1 MKKKLVVK
9 TLALLLTSV
18 MVMETPMQSFAAENT
33 TITAEAGA
41 SAEETQNGTTG
52 ETEGQP
58 ATEQQDAEGQPQT
71 GNTVTDTGSASE
83 SGTGTESGDTQPAEG
98 AASDEQQGDD
108 FQQNEEGS
116 QQSNGAANVESSAAT
131 LEDNI
136 DGNEAVSQ
144 NVENSS
150 VRIQARQFGDT
161 QVSVDETKLE
171 KVSAARTV
179 LEVALK
185 DKKADVTLNPDQEGE
200 KVTSAELNQ
209 LLSVILERSYGQ
221 ETYATVLP
229 DVAIETENGNVTKV
243 TFSYTAFN
251 AHIDKASWDN
261 DSVAITYGY
270 DTSNATSFNLVEIP
284 VNGEEPVWAD
294 AKVIENITDKSYTY
308 NPEKPGNYKYILLG
322 YKDGK
327 VSTYSKISDTFAYS
341 LPAVT
346 GLKVT
351 SVDRNS
357 ISLSWDKL
365 NRAEKYTLVRTN
377 TKTNAVKETEI
388 ADPNTTTYK
397 DTALENDAEY
407 SYKIVA
413 SCTKPY
419 EEGTWTSDS
428 AAVETV
434 SPVSGMAKPGMSYQ
448 SNSSDQAVLNWNG
461 VSGAEGYELY
471 NSADGSYTDIGNVTS
486 YTLNGLIVG
495 QNYTYAVCPY
505 KTVKGIRVYGTLSDT
520 VNVTTALSGSSVQA
534 SAAAYNQINLAWT
547 QTAQADGYEIYRN
560 GQLLQT
566 VWGGSSCSYADTAI
580 ACGTTYSYQVRAFKN
595 TNGTTSYGAFS
606 GEASAVT
613 SLPGTSMQ
621 GASSQEYQ
629 TVTITWNQGVGATG
643 YELYRSNTS
652 GTNYSL
658 LADITDGNT
667 TSYRDTAVTVG
678 ATWFYKVKPYRVENG
693 QKVYGPETGE
703 VSGLVTLGS
712 VSGVNAWASAYNRI
726 ELTWNKLSYAT
737 GYEIYYST
745 SPDSG
750 YQFLKRVGKGASKF
764 KWSKAQCGTTYYF
777 QIRPIQKVKKVT
789 NYGTFSNAV
798 SAMTTIG
805 TPSATVKKV
814 TYDSMTLRWKA
825 VKGAKGY
832 KIYVSDSADGS
843 YQYYMTTK
851 RTSNV
856 LKKLEAGR
864 TYYFKVTAFRDN
876 YESPLS
882 GTISGRPSIGAVTK
896 LKVVS
901 QSGTELKV
909 SWKKVKGAEKYVILR
924 SGSQNGV
931 YTQVGETN
939 KAFYTDGGLANSTT
953 YFYKV
958 YAVRGNCASD
968 QVGPVNART
977 RDAGSVNTDED
988 KKSIYKG
995 IDVSSYQGDINW
1007 EAVAKDGIDFA
1018 MIRILTGKDASAIKY
1033 DSKFKTNYSGARAA
1047 GLNVGVYRYSYAT
1060 SRTLARRE
1068 AKAVINALDGRKLDY
1083 PIVMDFE
1090 DSSILQGTST
1100 NSRRAEIILA
1110 FKEEVE
1116 KAGYKFALY
1125 ANKNW
1130 LDNYID
1136 TGMLGDTHIWIARWR
1151 SLESGH
1157 GYTGRG
1163 TVTMW
1168 QYTDAGSVKGISGKV
1183 DMDVSYKKYR

>member
-18 MVMETPMQSFAAENT
+18 MVMETPMQSFAAEAQDT
-33 TITAEAGA
+33 VVASEET
-41 SAEETQNGTTG
+41 SAEDAPAESEEAPAEESTPEGTEAPAGEEKTKQEETPMVNKEKPAEEEKTEEAAPEDKKAEEPPVTEEKTEEAATTTQ
-52 ETEGQP
+52 EQP
-58 ATEQQDAEGQPQT
+58 AQDNPLVVQEADLEGEAAVQAKTTEVEWFIEASRFGMVPKSDFDKVANESLE
-71 GNTVTDTGSASE
+71 NTVKSAMESFEEKEINEKQISAAYIEQIIVKILENNPDNYTKVSPNVILKKDSSDYVTSVKFSEISEGSASIKN
-83 SGTGTESGDTQPAEG
+83 A
-98 AASDEQQGDD
+98 
-108 FQQNEEGS
+108 
-116 QQSNGAANVESSAAT
+116 SAA
-131 LEDNI
+131 D
-136 DGNEAVSQ
+136 
-144 NVENSS
+144 
-150 VRIQARQFGDT
+150 
-161 QVSVDETKLE
+161 
-171 KVSAARTV
+171 
-179 LEVALK
+179 
-185 DKKADVTLNPDQEGE
+185 
-200 KVTSAELNQ
+200 
-209 LLSVILERSYGQ
+209 
-221 ETYATVLP
+221 
-229 DVAIETENGNVTKV
+229 NGNVTLTYSVQTGLTKV
-243 TFSYTAFN
+243 EFRRVPMDGEGNYSWENPTTVDAGEAGSTFIDTTA
-251 AHIDKASWDN
+251 APGDYAYIL
-261 DSVAITYGY
+261 YGY
-270 DTSNATSFNLVEIP
+270 TGD
-284 VNGEEPVWAD
+284 
-294 AKVIENITDKSYTY
+294 
-308 NPEKPGNYKYILLG
+308 
-322 YKDGK
+322 K
-327 VSTYSKISDTFAYS
+327 VSICSNVITCTYT
-341 LPAVT
+341 LPEVKNFKVASTDRT
-346 GLKVT
+346 GT
-351 SVDRNS
+351 T
-357 ISLSWDKL
+357 LSWDKL
-365 NRAEKYTLVRTN
+365 DPAQGYELSRSGSDGSN
-377 TKTNAVKETEI
+377 TVLGEFGK
-388 ADPNTTTYK
+388 DTTTYT
-397 DTALENDAEY
+397 DTATAADVTYTYTLKAFIKDG
-407 SYKIVA
+407 
-413 SCTKPY
+413 
-419 EEGTWTSDS
+419 EEKRWTSETR
-428 AAVETV
+428 VEGVQAKSSSVSRPSLSFV
-434 SPVSGMAKPGMSYQ
+434 SPA
-448 SNSSDQAVLNWNG
+448 SDQATLNWNG
-461 VSGAEGYELY
+461 NAEGYEVY
-471 NSADGSYTDIGNVTS
+471 KVNNGSYEKVTEITSTS
-486 YTLNGLIVG
+486 YQLNGLEVG
-495 QNYTYAVCPY
+495 QTYSYAVCPFKKNGSY
-505 KTVKGIRVYGTLSDT
+505 RVYGAMSDT
-520 VNVTTALSGSSVQA
+520 VNVTTFLSGSSIQA
-534 SAAAYNQINLAWT
+534 SAAAYNQINLAWA

-566 VWGGSSCSYADTAI
+566 IWGGSNCSYADTAI

-658 LADITDGNT
+658 LADITDGNI

-678 ATWFYKVKPYRVENG
+678 ETWFYKVRPYRVENG

-745 SPDSG
+745 SPDGG

-764 KWSKAQCGTTYYF
+764 RWTKALCGTTYYF

-805 TPSATVKKV
+805 APSATVSKV
-814 TYDSMTLRWKA
+814 TYDSMNLKWKA

-832 KIYVSDSADGS
+832 NIYVSDSADGS
-843 YQYYMTTK
+843 YQYYMTTR

-882 GTISGRPSIGAVTK
+882 GMVSGKPSIGNVAK
-896 LKVVS
+896 LKAVS
-901 QSGTELKV
+901 QSGTELKLT
-909 SWKKVKGAEKYVILR
+909 WKSVRGAEKYVILR
-924 SGSQNGV
+924 SGSQDGG

-939 KAFYTDGGLANSTT
+939 KAFYVDGGLANSTT

-977 RDAGSVNTDED
+977 KDAGSVNTNED

-1007 EAVAKDGIDFA
+1007 DAVAKDGIDFA
-1018 MIRILTGKDASAIKY
+1018 MIRILTGKNAGAVNY

-1068 AKAVINALDGRKLDY
+1068 AKAVIDALDGRKLDY
-1083 PIVMDFE
+1083 PVVMDFE

-1100 NSRRAEIILA
+1100 NVRRAEIILA

-1116 KAGYKFALY
+1116 NAGYKFALY

-1151 SLESGH
+1151 SLSSGH
-1157 GYTGRG
+1157 GYTGKGR
-1163 TVTMW
+1163 VTMW

-1183 DMDVSYKKYR
+1183 DMDVSYKKYQD

>member
-1 MKKKLVVK
+1 M
-9 TLALLLTSV
+9 
-18 MVMETPMQSFAAENT
+18 
-33 TITAEAGA
+33 
-41 SAEETQNGTTG
+41 
-52 ETEGQP
+52 
-58 ATEQQDAEGQPQT
+58 
-71 GNTVTDTGSASE
+71 
-83 SGTGTESGDTQPAEG
+83 
-98 AASDEQQGDD
+98 
-108 FQQNEEGS
+108 
-116 QQSNGAANVESSAAT
+116 
-131 LEDNI
+131 
-136 DGNEAVSQ
+136 
-144 NVENSS
+144 
-150 VRIQARQFGDT
+150 
-161 QVSVDETKLE
+161 
-171 KVSAARTV
+171 
-179 LEVALK
+179 
-185 DKKADVTLNPDQEGE
+185 
-200 KVTSAELNQ
+200 
-209 LLSVILERSYGQ
+209 
-221 ETYATVLP
+221 
-229 DVAIETENGNVTKV
+229 
-243 TFSYTAFN
+243 
-251 AHIDKASWDN
+251 
-261 DSVAITYGY
+261 
-270 DTSNATSFNLVEIP
+270 
-284 VNGEEPVWAD
+284 
-294 AKVIENITDKSYTY
+294 
-308 NPEKPGNYKYILLG
+308 
-322 YKDGK
+322 
-327 VSTYSKISDTFAYS
+327 
-341 LPAVT
+341 
-346 GLKVT
+346 
-351 SVDRNS
+351 
-357 ISLSWDKL
+357 
-365 NRAEKYTLVRTN
+365 
-377 TKTNAVKETEI
+377 
-388 ADPNTTTYK
+388 
-397 DTALENDAEY
+397 
-407 SYKIVA
+407 
-413 SCTKPY
+413 
-419 EEGTWTSDS
+419 
-428 AAVETV
+428 
-434 SPVSGMAKPGMSYQ
+434 
-448 SNSSDQAVLNWNG
+448 
-461 VSGAEGYELY
+461 
-471 NSADGSYTDIGNVTS
+471 
-486 YTLNGLIVG
+486 
-495 QNYTYAVCPY
+495 
-505 KTVKGIRVYGTLSDT
+505 
-520 VNVTTALSGSSVQA
+520 
-534 SAAAYNQINLAWT
+534 
-547 QTAQADGYEIYRN
+547 
-560 GQLLQT
+560 
-566 VWGGSSCSYADTAI
+566 
-580 ACGTTYSYQVRAFKN
+580 
-595 TNGTTSYGAFS
+595 
-606 GEASAVT
+606 
-613 SLPGTSMQ
+613 
-621 GASSQEYQ
+621 
-629 TVTITWNQGVGATG
+629 
-643 YELYRSNTS
+643 
-652 GTNYSL
+652 
-658 LADITDGNT
+658 
-667 TSYRDTAVTVG
+667 
-678 ATWFYKVKPYRVENG
+678 
-693 QKVYGPETGE
+693 
-703 VSGLVTLGS
+703 
-712 VSGVNAWASAYNRI
+712 ASAYNRI

-805 TPSATVKKV
+805 TPSAMVKKV

-832 KIYVSDSADGS
+832 KLYVSDSADGS

-939 KAFYTDGGLANSTT
+939 KVFYTDGGLANSTT

-977 RDAGSVNTDED
+977 RDAGSVNTNED

-1007 EAVAKDGIDFA
+1007 DAVAKDGIDFA

>member
-1 MKKKLVVK
+1 
-9 TLALLLTSV
+9 
-18 MVMETPMQSFAAENT
+18 MQSFAAEAGAAIT
-33 TITAEAGA
+33 TEAADVDETQAAKTGESDAPSATEAG
-41 SAEETQNGTTG
+41 STDD
-52 ETEGQP
+52 TESR
-58 ATEQQDAEGQPQT
+58 AEGDDIA
-71 GNTVTDTGSASE
+71 NAEDE
-83 SGTGTESGDTQPAEG
+83 SVVEG
-98 AASDEQQGDD
+98 ATGGDASDGQQG
-108 FQQNEEGS
+108 GS
-116 QQSNGAANVESSAAT
+116 QQQNNDEQNAPQQDSEGQGSSQQKGEESGQSDEPA
-131 LEDNI
+131 D
-136 DGNEAVSQ
+136 
-144 NVENSS
+144 VENPVAAQEGDVEGSGIAVQTVGKDS
-150 VRIQARQFGDT
+150 VRIQARQFGDKKVDLSQFKVGDYSAVKT
-161 QVSVDETKLE
+161 SLEDALQKREPSVQLQE
-171 KVSAARTV
+171 KTITSEELDNILTYI
-179 LEVALK
+179 LEVK
-185 DKKADVTLNPDQEGE
+185 YDEG
-200 KVTSAELNQ
+200 KSI
-209 LLSVILERSYGQ
+209 S
-221 ETYATVLP
+221 VLP
-229 DVAIETENGNVTKV
+229 DVKIVQNIGYVTKV
-243 TFSYTAFN
+243 TFTYDENN
-251 AHIDKASWDN
+251 AKIDTASWN
-261 DSVAITYGY
+261 GDSVAIIYNYYTN
-270 DTSNATSFNLVEIP
+270 SATSFNLVEIP
-284 VNGEEPVWAD
+284 VNGEEPVWTD

-308 NPEKPGNYKYILLG
+308 SPEKAGNYKYILLG

-327 VSTYSKISDTFAYS
+327 VSTYSKISDTVASYS

-377 TKTNAVKETEI
+377 TKTNAVKKTEI

-434 SPVSGMAKPGMSYQ
+434 SPVSGMEKPGMSYQ

-471 NSADGSYTDIGNVTS
+471 NSADGSYTDIGNATS

-505 KTVKGIRVYGTLSDT
+505 KTVKGIRVYGALSDT

-534 SAAAYNQINLAWT
+534 SAAAYNQINLAWG

-566 VWGGSSCSYADTAI
+566 IWGGSNCSYADTAI

-678 ATWFYKVKPYRVENG
+678 ETWFYKVKPYRVENG

-703 VSGLVTLGS
+703 VSGLVTMGS

-726 ELTWNKLSYAT
+726 ELTWNKLSFAT

-745 SPDSG
+745 SPDGG
-750 YQFLKRVGKGASKF
+750 YQLLKRVGKGSSRF
-764 KWSKAQCGTTYYF
+764 KWSKALCGTTYYF
-777 QIRPIQKVKKVT
+777 QVRPIQKVKKVT
-789 NYGTFSNAV
+789 NYGSFSNTV

-805 TPSATVKKV
+805 APSATVSKV
-814 TYDSMTLRWKA
+814 TYDSMTLKWKGI
-825 VKGAKGY
+825 KGAKGY

-856 LKKLEAGR
+856 LKKLEAGK

-882 GTISGRPSIGAVTK
+882 GTVSGKPSIGNVTK
-896 LKVVS
+896 LKVES
-901 QSGTELKV
+901 LSGTELKL
-909 SWKKVKGAEKYVILR
+909 SWKSVKGAEKYVILR
-924 SGSQNGV
+924 SDSQNGT
-931 YTQVGETN
+931 YIRAGETN
-939 KAFYTDGGLANSTT
+939 KTSYTDGGLANSTT

-958 YAVRGNCASD
+958 YAIRGNCASD

-977 RDAGSVNTDED
+977 RDAGSVNTNED

-1007 EAVAKDGIDFA
+1007 EAVAGDGIDFA
-1018 MIRILTGKDASAIKY
+1018 MLRIVTGKDADAVNY
-1033 DSKFKTNYSGARAA
+1033 DSKFKSNYSGARSA
-1047 GLNVGVYRYSYAT
+1047 GLYVGVYRYSYAT
-1060 SRTLARRE
+1060 SRTLARKE
-1068 AKAVINALDGRKLDY
+1068 AKAVIKALDGRKLDY

-1090 DSSILQGTST
+1090 DSSILQKTST

-1110 FKEEVE
+1110 FKEEIE
-1116 KAGYKFALY
+1116 NAGYKFALY